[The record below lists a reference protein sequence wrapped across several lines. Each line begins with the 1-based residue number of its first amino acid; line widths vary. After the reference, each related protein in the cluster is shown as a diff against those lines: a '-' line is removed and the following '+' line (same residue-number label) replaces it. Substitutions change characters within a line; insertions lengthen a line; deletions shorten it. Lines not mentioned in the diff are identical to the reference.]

1 MITISR
7 KDLSVPNIMTCLR
20 MLMAI
25 AAGIL
30 FQRGQHVSFAAM
42 LCIAASVLDYFDG
55 WYARRYRQSTKL
67 GAHLDPFADKVLIAV
82 VFIALCFAVRWPW
95 FSFLVAM
102 ILLREASI
110 TVYRMVILRRSG
122 RFVPAS
128 RLGKIKTTV
137 QCIVGDTLLFYVFI
151 YPQSV
156 PESATAIFPA
166 LLATFFITVDSGLRY
181 VLPSCS
187 DGKKRSA
194 LERLYQLIFSV
205 RAREM

>member
-20 MLMAI
+20 MLMAV

-30 FQRGQHVSFAAM
+30 FQHGQYGSFAAI
-42 LCIAASVLDYFDG
+42 LCIVASVLDYFDG

-67 GAHLDPFADKVLIAV
+67 GAHLDPFADKVLVAV
-82 VFIALCFAVRWPW
+82 VFIALSFTVRWPW

-102 ILLREASI
+102 ILLREASM
-110 TVYRMVILRRSG
+110 TVYRMVIRRRSG

-137 QCIVGDTLLFYVFI
+137 QCVVGDTLLFYVFI
-151 YPQSV
+151 YPRSV
-156 PESATAIFPA
+156 PESAIVIFLA
-166 LLATFFITVDSGLRY
+166 LLATFFITIDSGLRY

-194 LERLYQLIFSV
+194 LERLYQLIFGV

>member
-1 MITISR
+1 
-7 KDLSVPNIMTCLR
+7 MTCLR
-20 MLMAI
+20 MLMAV

-30 FQRGQHVSFAAM
+30 FQHGQYGSFAAI
-42 LCIAASVLDYFDG
+42 LCIVASVLDYFDG

-67 GAHLDPFADKVLIAV
+67 GAHLDPFADKVLVAV
-82 VFIALCFAVRWPW
+82 VFIALSFTVRWPW

-102 ILLREASI
+102 ILLREASM
-110 TVYRMVILRRSG
+110 TVYRMVIRRRSG

-137 QCIVGDTLLFYVFI
+137 QCVVGDTLLFYVFI
-151 YPQSV
+151 YPRSV
-156 PESATAIFPA
+156 PESAIVIFLA
-166 LLATFFITVDSGLRY
+166 LLATFFITIDSGLRY

-194 LERLYQLIFSV
+194 LERLYQLIFGV